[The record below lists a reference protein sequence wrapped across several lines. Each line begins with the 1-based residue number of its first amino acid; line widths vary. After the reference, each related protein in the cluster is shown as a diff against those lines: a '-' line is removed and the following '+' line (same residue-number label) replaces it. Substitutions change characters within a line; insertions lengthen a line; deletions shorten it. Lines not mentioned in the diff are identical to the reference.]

1 MKREEQ
7 LARSMRERA
16 LQISGYKILTDQDI
30 VDISEELKQ
39 LYFHAGRW
47 SGGARDW
54 KARKHFEQ
62 LKKREDNADINN

>member
-1 MKREEQ
+1 MQKEEL

-16 LQISGYKILTDQDI
+16 LSISGYKILTDQDI

-54 KARKHFEQ
+54 KARKYFEQ
-62 LKKREDNADINN
+62 LKQREENADLNN